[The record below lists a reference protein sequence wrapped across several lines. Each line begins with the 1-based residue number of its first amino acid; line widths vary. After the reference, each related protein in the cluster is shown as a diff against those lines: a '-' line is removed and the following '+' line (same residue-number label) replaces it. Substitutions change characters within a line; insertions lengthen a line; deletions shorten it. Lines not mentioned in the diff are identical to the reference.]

1 MQLVRLEKALLR
13 YGDQV
18 LLDHVDLSIEA
29 GSRIGLLGRNG
40 EGKSTLLKV
49 IAGSV
54 ALDDGQRW
62 QRPSTRIARLEQVLP
77 DREQMTVFD
86 FVASG
91 LEKTGE
97 LLSRFLKLSTDPNT
111 DLKVLARVQEELEQ
125 LDGWRL
131 RSTVESVLSQLDLPA
146 DNSLSELSG
155 GWRRRAALARALV
168 GDPDVLLLDE
178 PTNHLDIP
186 AIDWLQRELAELKC
200 ALILI
205 SHDRRFL
212 RESVDSI
219 AELDRGHLTVWQGD
233 YAGFLRYRDEAE
245 TAEARSNA
253 LFDKKLAQ
261 EERWIRQGIQARRTR
276 NEGRVRAL
284 KAMREARRARRD
296 KQGRSRFHLDAAE
309 RSGKRVAELID
320 VSYGYG
326 DKLILKDCSLLIER
340 GDRIGIVGP
349 NGAGKSTLLQL
360 VTGGLSASQGTI
372 KLGTSLEVAYI
383 DQLRSQLDP
392 DKNLIDNICEGREY
406 ISINGKQKHSISYLG
421 EFLFAP
427 ARVRTPIRT
436 LSGGEQNR
444 AILAKLFSKPANLL
458 ILDEPTNDLDIESL
472 ELLEELL
479 VSFTG
484 TIIVVSHDRE
494 FLDNVVTSLLILTGD
509 GLLDEQAG
517 GYSDWEARGGRL
529 VAIDHH
535 APQDEIA
542 APKNDDSPAPAVP
555 VVPNQRPKKLSYK
568 DKLELE
574 RLPNEIEA
582 LEQELARYQSLVEDP
597 AFYEQQREV
606 VNEALTE
613 LATVEKDLEA
623 KLERWMELED

>member
-245 TAEARSNA
+245 TAEASSNA

-296 KQGRSRFHLDAAE
+296 KQGRARFHLDAAE

-555 VVPNQRPKKLSYK
+555 VVPNQRSKKLSYK

>member
-245 TAEARSNA
+245 TAEASSNA

-296 KQGRSRFHLDAAE
+296 KQGRARFHLDAAE

-535 APQDEIA
+535 APRDEIA

-555 VVPNQRPKKLSYK
+555 VVPNQRPKKLSYI

-606 VNEALTE
+606 VNEALTK